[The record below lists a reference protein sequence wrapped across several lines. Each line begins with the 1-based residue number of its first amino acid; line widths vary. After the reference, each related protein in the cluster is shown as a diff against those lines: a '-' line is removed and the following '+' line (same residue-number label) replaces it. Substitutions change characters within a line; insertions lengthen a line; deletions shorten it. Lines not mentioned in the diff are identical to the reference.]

1 MGQHRF
7 DVEDLLLESDVSDQT
22 VFIATDVEYG
32 QFTDLVY
39 GIEGRLQFSP
49 VVKSILLN
57 HSSPAVQGLIGLRV
71 QRSEGP
77 QCAVADDIKR
87 GQAQFQTTGN

>member
-39 GIEGRLQFSP
+39 GIEGRLPLFFRAS
-49 VVKSILLN
+49 
-57 HSSPAVQGLIGLRV
+57 RV
-71 QRSEGP
+71 PFAR
-77 QCAVADDIKR
+77 A
-87 GQAQFQTTGN
+87 

>member
-1 MGQHRF
+1 MGKDQHRF

-57 HSSPAVQGLIGLRV
+57 HSSPDLQGLMTILVAVTSSCSDWRRRLCNLRV
-71 QRSEGP
+71 RFARE
-77 QCAVADDIKR
+77 
-87 GQAQFQTTGN
+87 